1 MEPNFYSSYR
11 YGVRYIN
18 MTIIIYNLVHY
29 ECQGKASFIYSGK
42 PSSQQA
48 AECGRDSELSDGL
61 DDCVFKYSNN
71 FFIFFL

>member
-1 MEPNFYSSYR
+1 
-11 YGVRYIN
+11 

-61 DDCVFKYSNN
+61 DDCVFKYSKN
-71 FFIFFL
+71 FFIFFIVVTSSWNPIFSCTVIR